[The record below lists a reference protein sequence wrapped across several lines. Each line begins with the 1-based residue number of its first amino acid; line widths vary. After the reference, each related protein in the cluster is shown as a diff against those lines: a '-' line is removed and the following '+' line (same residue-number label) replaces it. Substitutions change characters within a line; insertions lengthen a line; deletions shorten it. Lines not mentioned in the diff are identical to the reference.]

1 LIQAIT
7 NENIIS
13 HYAGKG
19 KIMFNED
26 NTTEQMIIATLSKNG
41 WEYIPPEELQRE
53 ESDVMVESMVRD
65 ALIRLNPEIAA
76 DESRA
81 DEVIYKLRTLFL
93 STNAQNLVTQNEA
106 FKQMVFEKNSY
117 PYAEDG
123 KQVSIDFFGTE
134 MNGKLDKNQ
143 YVVTNQWV
151 YPKKDGGKR
160 LDIVL
165 LVNGFPFVI
174 GELKTPVRAAITW
187 LDGAQDINKYEQ
199 SIPQMFVSNVFNF
212 ASEGKFYRYG
222 SVCMPAAKWGP
233 WHTTDDKS
241 DGSLAAVQTSIKD
254 MITQYKVMDLFQF
267 FTLFAVDHK
276 YRKYKVIARYQQYEG
291 ANMLIDRVRAGYPKQ
306 GLIWHFQGSGK
317 SYLMEFAA
325 VKMRMLPDLKNPTVI
340 IVDDRLDLE
349 SQITAQFHSS
359 DVGNLVLAATREQL
373 MTMLRQDIRKIII
386 TTIFRF
392 QEVTKELSQRD
403 NIIVMVDEC
412 HRTQEGDLGI
422 KMRTALP
429 KAFFFGLTGTPINR
443 TDKNT
448 FATFGTTEDR
458 SGYMSK
464 YSFSD
469 SIRDQATLPLN
480 FEPVPVDLRVEK
492 DTMDREFDVLT
503 RGLSDSDKAELSKK
517 VNMQAIMYNEK
528 RIHKVCAHI
537 AKHFTEKIKPNGYKA
552 QVVVY
557 DRPCCIKYKTEL
569 DKLLGPECST
579 IVMDTNDDKADEYKT
594 YRRSKEEE
602 AKILDRFRDPNDPLE
617 IVIVT
622 AKLLT
627 GFDAP
632 ILQAMYLDKPMKD
645 HTLLQAICRTNR
657 TYDEGKTFGLIV
669 DYIGIFDNVAKA
681 LDFDEGGMKKVIS
694 NIEEVKK
701 QIPALLRK
709 CLSYFMGVDRRV
721 EGWEG
726 LMAAQECIPTNAER
740 DKFAADY
747 QVLNRAWNAVS
758 PDRMLKA
765 IQADYVWLTKVY
777 ESVKPANGGG
787 GLIWAALGAKTMEI
801 VNANI
806 DVGMVHEDEEIL
818 SLEADLIDAFI
829 EKHKGSK
836 NAAKRV
842 EIDLVARIHK
852 HSDDPK
858 FMRLGDKLE
867 KLREKHEQG
876 LLNSIEFLKMLLE
889 LAKEAAQAE
898 KEVVP
903 EEEVDKGR
911 AALTELFNGVKNSST
926 PIIVERIVTDIDDIV
941 KIVRFDG
948 WQNTTSGRQ
957 EVKKA
962 LRSVVWVKYKIKDK
976 EVFDKAY
983 SYIEQY
989 Y

>member
-1 LIQAIT
+1 
-7 NENIIS
+7 
-13 HYAGKG
+13 
-19 KIMFNED
+19 MFNED
-26 NTTEQMIIATLSKNG
+26 NTTEQMIINALSKNG
-41 WEYIPPEELQRE
+41 WDYIPPEELDRD
-53 ESDVMVESMVRD
+53 ESDVMVESMVKA
-65 ALIRLNPEIAA
+65 ALVRLNPEIAE

-81 DEVIYKLRTLFL
+81 DEIIYKLRTLFL

-106 FKQMVFEKNSY
+106 FKQLVFEKNSY
-117 PYAEDG
+117 PFGEDG
-123 KQVSIDFFGTE
+123 KQVSIDLFGTE
-134 MNGKLDKNQ
+134 INGKLDQNQ

-151 YPKKDGGKR
+151 YPKKEGGKR

-187 LDGAQDINKYEQ
+187 LDGAQDINKYEK
-199 SIPQMFVSNVFNF
+199 SIPQMFVTNVFNF
-212 ASEGKFYRYG
+212 ATEGKNYRYG

-241 DGSLAAVQTSIKD
+241 DGSLAAVQTSVKN
-254 MITQYKVMDLFQF
+254 MITHYKVMDLFQF
-267 FTLFAVDHK
+267 FTLYATDSK

-291 ANMLIDRVRAGYPKQ
+291 ANMIVDRVRKGYPKQ

-325 VKMRMLPDLKNPTVI
+325 VKLRMLPDLKNPTVI

-359 DVGNLVLAATREQL
+359 DVGNLESAGTREQL

-392 QEVTKELSQRD
+392 QEVTGELSQRD
-403 NIIVMVDEC
+403 NIIVLVDEC

-429 KAFFFGLTGTPINR
+429 NAFFFGLTGTPINR

-448 FATFGTTEDR
+448 FATFGATEDR

-469 SIRDQATLPLN
+469 SIRDHATLPLH
-480 FEPVPVDLRVEK
+480 FEPVPIDLRI
-492 DTMDREFDVLT
+492 DRSTMDLEFDVLT
-503 RGLSDSDKAELSKK
+503 KDLGDAEKAELSKN
-517 VNMQAIMYNEK
+517 VNMKAIMYNDA

-537 AKHFTEKIKPNGYKA
+537 AKHFKTKIRPNGYKA
-552 QVVVY
+552 EVVVY
-557 DRPCCIKYKTEL
+557 DRPCCIKYKNEL

-579 IVMDTNDDKADEYKT
+579 IVMDTNDDKADEYKA
-594 YRRSKEEE
+594 YRRTKDEE
-602 AKILDRFRDPNDPLE
+602 AKVLDRFRDPQDPLE

-622 AKLLT
+622 RKLLT

-632 ILQAMYLDKPMKD
+632 ILQAMYLDQPMKD
-645 HTLLQAICRTNR
+645 HNLLQAICRTNR
-657 TYDEGKTFGLIV
+657 TYDEGKTYGLIV

-681 LDFDEGGMKKVIS
+681 LDFDEGSMKKVVS

-709 CLSYFMGVDRRV
+709 CLSYFMGVDRTV
-721 EGWEG
+721 DGWEG
-726 LMAAQECIPTNAER
+726 LMAAQECLPNNDAK

-758 PDRMLKA
+758 PDPALVPLQ
-765 IQADYVWLTKVY
+765 IDYVWLSKVY
-777 ESVKPANGGG
+777 ESVKPTNGAG

-806 DVGMVHEDEEIL
+806 DIGETHEDEEIL
-818 SLEADLIDAFI
+818 SLDADLIDAFI
-829 EKHKGSK
+829 EKHKGAK

-842 EIDLVARIHK
+842 EIDLVEKIRQHT
-852 HSDDPK
+852 DDPK
-858 FMRLGDKLE
+858 FVHLGDKLE
-867 KLREKHEQG
+867 KLREQHEQG
-876 LLNSIEFLKMLLE
+876 LINSIEFLKMLLE
-889 LAKEAAQAE
+889 LAKEAAEAE

-903 EEEVDKGR
+903 EEEVDKGK
-911 AALTELFNGVKNSST
+911 AALTELFNGVKNSAT

-948 WQNTTSGRQ
+948 WQNTTAGRQ

-983 SYIEQY
+983 NYIEQY